1 MADVVYENVKR
12 RVRRVLNL
20 DTRRAVLGD
29 ANGVVYEPG
38 RVGYV
43 RVTYPA
49 SDNNSTG
56 RTFPTVVRLRVNID
70 TSDVGKPVI
79 VGYDREGL
87 PAVID
92 VDFTGSET
100 SGRNP
105 IGDVTTTNP
114 LTNNT
119 VDLNY
124 SPILR
129 SQPFGTGA
137 PLYVSVL
144 PFYYIR
150 HRTIHAFSGVDGGID
165 LSGSRPGTANQW
177 LLAGIF
183 LKSDDT
189 TEVTVSTA
197 QDLAEPLDET
207 DIQECITGSSSGA
220 IPVCMWILRNG
231 QTSIADTD
239 KFFDARQWIN
249 VPPVPSSAYTVTNG
263 ATDRAYDANATT
275 LDEVADVLYTLITDL
290 QTAGI
295 LT

>member
-105 IGDVTTTNP
+105 IGDVTTSNP

-129 SQPFGTGA
+129 SQPFGPGA

-144 PFYYIR
+144 PFYYVKDGTF
-150 HRTIHAFSGVDGGID
+150 HTFNGVDGGID
-165 LSGSRPGTANQW
+165 MSAYLPGVANQW
-177 LLAGIF
+177 QLAGLF
-183 LKSDDT
+183 LKTDDT
-189 TEVTVSTA
+189 VEVVTSTD
-197 QDLAEPLDET
+197 QDFSEPLDET
-207 DIQECITGSSSGA
+207 DIQECITASSSNS
-220 IPVCMWILRNG
+220 IPIAMWIVRYG

-249 VPPVPSSAYTVTNG
+249 VPSTSSGGSTTFTDDEIREMILLG
-263 ATDRAYDANATT
+263 A
-275 LDEVADVLYTLITDL
+275 V
-290 QTAGI
+290 
-295 LT
+295 